1 MIVALFALA
10 AALVIGGSAA
20 VVQGFPFVRLESGL
34 AMVIAGASTASAG
47 AILFGLGVVALGL
60 KRVEKGLKM
69 RREAEGGPVPVPP
82 PVSTLGAVFP
92 EPPRPVRPILPG
104 LTGLAAGAVGGAA
117 VAGAAE
123 KRPSEPTFEDSLFA
137 PAPPDPSQPELP
149 IPAPEAAPEPH
160 RQLRQDPPLQDP
172 VPAPAPDD
180 GVAPEDDLFAGPTQP
195 EPEPVAHEPIAHEE
209 AGAPALRPSLDAV
222 PEPPA
227 PEPSAPEPTAPEP
240 AAPEP
245 EEPAPPREVVG
256 KYASG
261 GNTYVM
267 YADGSIEAETPR
279 GRFSFASLD
288 ELKAFIDAGGEGTAR
303 GAA

>member
-60 KRVEKGLKM
+60 KRVEKGLKA

-82 PVSTLGAVFP
+82 VPALDTVFP
-92 EPPRPVRPILPG
+92 EPVRAARPILPG
-104 LTGLAAGAVGGAA
+104 LTGLMAGGAA
-117 VAGAAE
+117 VAAASD
-123 KRPSEPTFEDSLFA
+123 KRPGEPTVDDGLFV
-137 PAPPDPSQPELP
+137 PTRPDPRQPELP
-149 IPAPEAAPEPH
+149 IPAPKPEPH
-160 RQLRQDPPLQDP
+160 QEARQETRQEPRLEDPKPE
-172 VPAPAPDD
+172 PDD
-180 GVAPEDDLFAGPTQP
+180 GIAPEDDLFAGPTPP
-195 EPEPVAHEPIAHEE
+195 ESAHAE
-209 AGAPALRPSLDAV
+209 ADTPALRPALDAV
-222 PEPPA
+222 PA
-227 PEPSAPEPTAPEP
+227 EP

-245 EEPAPPREVVG
+245 PAESPEPEAAPAEPQREVVG

-288 ELKAFIDAGGEGTAR
+288 ELKTFIDAGGEGTAR